1 MSSVT
6 KNTVNVNDVE
16 AKKHRQEESKAR
28 LEKMEAKSKRL
39 QEAMDRNEMAWNNLR
54 KKVQKSVEE
63 NEKRVADN
71 GGKKMPNR
79 FEIIEAKLDVLT
91 FGFNSIKA
99 DSEKS
104 TALAS
109 QLESTVKSF
118 TERVEECEAA
128 RIHDYEEIRQK
139 DREIEQLKWQCR
151 QQEIAIEFLTR
162 RLDEMEKRLGMV

>member
-1 MSSVT
+1 MSSMT
-6 KNTVNVNDVE
+6 KNTFDFNNAE
-16 AKKHRQEESKAR
+16 AKKRCQEESNAN
-28 LEKMEAKSKRL
+28 LEKMEAKSKKL

-71 GGKKMPNR
+71 GGKNKPNR
-79 FEIIEAKLDVLT
+79 FETIEAKLDVLT

-118 TERVEECEAA
+118 TERVKECEAA
-128 RIHDYEEIRQK
+128 RIHDYEEIRRK
-139 DREIEQLKWQCR
+139 DREIEQLKQQCR
-151 QQEIAIEFLTR
+151 LQEISIEFLTK